1 MHDQDYII
9 RTVKK
14 VTPAVVS
21 IAISKHLEPATLA
34 SPFGPFADLGELF
47 SLPRDEH
54 DRVKVGGGSGFIVS
68 PEGAILTNRHV
79 VSDPSATYTAVMQDG
94 TQLAAT
100 ILARDPINDVA
111 ILKVNAPSPLP
122 AVPLGD
128 SGAIELGQTVITVG
142 NALGLFQNTVSTGV
156 VSGLS
161 RFINAAAEF
170 GGPASELRGLIQTDA
185 AINPG
190 NSGGPLVT
198 LKGEAIGINTAIVFG
213 AQNIGFAIPINHAR
227 RDLTDLKRH
236 GRIRQPSLGIR
247 YVIITKALQRA
258 QTLPVDYGA
267 WVIGEGTPWDHA
279 VIPNGPADVA
289 GLQEHDIILECD
301 SRRID
306 EMHPLIDHIQERA
319 VGNRVQLKILRGS
332 DTQDFEVTLGERR

>member
-1 MHDQDYII
+1 MRDQDSVV
-9 RTVKK
+9 RTVKR

-21 IAISKHLEPATLA
+21 IVIAKHVEPTTLT
-34 SPFGPFADLGELF
+34 SPFGPFADLGDPF
-47 SLPRDEH
+47 PTPRDEQ

-79 VSDPSATYTAVMQDG
+79 VADPAATYTAVLPDG
-94 TQLAAT
+94 TQLPAT
-100 ILARDPINDVA
+100 ILARDPVNDVA
-111 ILKVNAPSPLP
+111 ILTVDASHPLP
-122 AVPLGD
+122 AIPLGD
-128 SGAIELGQTVITVG
+128 SSAIELGQTVITVG

-170 GGPASELRGLIQTDA
+170 GGPTNELRGLIQTDA

-198 LKGEAIGINTAIVFG
+198 LEGEAIGINTAIVFG

-247 YVIITKALQRA
+247 YVVITKPLQRVRA
-258 QTLPVDYGA
+258 LPVDYGA
-267 WVIGEGTPWDHA
+267 WIVGEGTPWDHA
-279 VIPNGPADVA
+279 VIPNGPADIA
-289 GLQEHDIILECD
+289 GLKELDIVLECD
-301 SRRID
+301 GKRID
-306 EMHPLIDHIQERA
+306 ETHPLIDHIQDRA
-319 VGNRVQLKILRGS
+319 VGERVQLKILRGA
-332 DTQDFEVTLGERR
+332 DAHDIEVALGERR

>member
-9 RTVKK
+9 RAVKK

-21 IAISKHLEPATLA
+21 IAIAKRLEPHPVL
-34 SPFGPFADLGELF
+34 SPFGPFVDLGELF
-47 SLPRDEH
+47 AIPRDEQ
-54 DRVKVGGGSGFIVS
+54 DRVKVGGGSGFVVA
-68 PEGAILTNRHV
+68 PEGIVVTNRHV
-79 VSDPSATYTAVMQDG
+79 VADPEASYTVVLSDGA
-94 TQLAAT
+94 QLPAT

-111 ILKVNAPSPLP
+111 ILKISAPRPLP
-122 AVPLGD
+122 IVPLGD
-128 SGAIELGQTVITVG
+128 SGALELGQTVVTVG

-190 NSGGPLVT
+190 NSGGPLVNMG
-198 LKGEAIGINTAIVFG
+198 GEAIGINTAIVFG

-227 RDLTDLKRH
+227 RDLADLKRH

-247 YVIITKALQRA
+247 YVIVTKALQKI
-258 QTLPVDYGA
+258 QNLPVDYGA
-267 WVIGEGTPWDHA
+267 WVVGEGTPWDHA
-279 VIPNGPADVA
+279 VIPNGPADLA
-289 GLQEHDIILECD
+289 GLKEHDIILECNGQK
-301 SRRID
+301 IN
-306 EMHPLIDHIQERA
+306 ETNTLIDHVQKFN
-319 VGNRVQLKILRGS
+319 VGDRIPLKIRRGEEE
-332 DTQDFEVTLGERR
+332 QEVEVRLGERR